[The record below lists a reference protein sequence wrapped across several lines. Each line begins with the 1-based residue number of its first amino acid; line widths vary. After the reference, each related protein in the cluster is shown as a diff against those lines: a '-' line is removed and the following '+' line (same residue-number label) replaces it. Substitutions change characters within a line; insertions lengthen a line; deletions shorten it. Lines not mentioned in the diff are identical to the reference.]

1 MKRASI
7 SETKNRLS
15 ELLERVRHGETVLI
29 TDRERPVARLES
41 VGAARSQEVE
51 GRLSRL
57 ARAGLPRV
65 GSGAPVKRILS
76 DPAPRLKKGVSAVA
90 ALLDERKSGA
100 VRCGRR

>member
-29 TDRERPVARLES
+29 TDRE
-41 VGAARSQEVE
+41 
-51 GRLSRL
+51 
-57 ARAGLPRV
+57 
-65 GSGAPVKRILS
+65 RILS